1 MFGRS
6 YTLFRLV
13 GFKVQVDASWL
24 ILVLLVTWT
33 LAAGYFPSQAPG
45 LSVAAYWMMGIVGA
59 LGLFVSIVLHELSH
73 SVVARW
79 RGLPMTGIT
88 LFIFG
93 GVAQMENEPAS
104 AGTEFL
110 MAIAGPLASVAL
122 ACGFYCLSVVGDANV
137 WPGATLL
144 VLRYLA
150 FVNGLLVAFNLIPAF
165 PLDGGRVFRA
175 VLWRWKHNL
184 RWATRVASRTGS
196 GFAIAFMGLG
206 AVDVFQGDVIGGV
219 WLVLIGMFLQGTSG
233 AAYRQLV
240 SRQMLAGESVRNM
253 LAADPAKV
261 PGSLSIKELV
271 EDYIY
276 PSHIDLF
283 PVTDG
288 PRLVGCISTREVK
301 ELAADEWGRRTVAE
315 LMVPCSAEN
324 TVEAD
329 TDALKALAVMN
340 RTGHH
345 RLVVRE
351 GDRAVGVL
359 THKDMLK
366 FLSIKME
373 IEGVN

>member
-13 GFKVQVDASWL
+13 GFKVQVDVSWL
-24 ILVLLVTWT
+24 LLALLVTWT

-45 LSVAAYWMMGIVGA
+45 LSAAAYWMMGIVGA

-73 SVVARW
+73 SLVARW

-93 GVAQMENEPAS
+93 GVAQMEEEPAN

-110 MAIAGPLASVAL
+110 MAIAGPLASIVL
-122 ACGFYCLSVVGDANV
+122 ACGLYLLYLAGEANV
-137 WPGATLL
+137 WPATMLL
-144 VLRYLA
+144 VFRYLA
-150 FVNGLLVAFNLIPAF
+150 FINGLLAAFNLIPAF

-206 AVDVFQGDVIGGV
+206 ALDVFQGNVIGGI

-240 SRQMLAGESVRNM
+240 SRQMLAGESVRS
-253 LAADPAKV
+253 LLV
-261 PGSLSIKELV
+261 PHPVTVPDSLSIKELV

-276 PSHIDLF
+276 PHHIDLF

-288 PRLVGCISTREVK
+288 PRLIGCISTQEVK
-301 ELAADEWGRRTVAE
+301 GLAADEWGKRTVAD

-324 TVEAD
+324 TVEVD
-329 TDALKALAVMN
+329 TNAMKALAVMN

-345 RLVVRE
+345 RLVVRD
-351 GDRAVGVL
+351 GDRVVGVL
-359 THKDMLK
+359 THRDMLK
-366 FLSIKME
+366 FLTIKMAV
-373 IEGVN
+373 EGAN